1 VFARVPGIS
10 PLPLF
15 LLPIEGLFFMLL
27 RRVFAGA
34 MVVLGLSGYISLGC
48 RALPSASP
56 TPTPRPQRVHLAAV
70 VAAEAFPTTTTT
82 VAPPP
87 PTVPPRASRAAVR
100 PRYVG
105 PINDDT
111 FIRLSWCEAGGR
123 ANAVSRSGKYFGAW
137 QFSLPTWHS
146 MGMEGNPIDYPY
158 EVQLD
163 VAKRLQARS
172 GWGQWPVCARKMG
185 LR

>member
-1 VFARVPGIS
+1 
-10 PLPLF
+10 
-15 LLPIEGLFFMLL
+15 MLI

-34 MVVLGLSGYISLGC
+34 MVVLGISGYISLGC

-56 TPTPRPQRVHLAAV
+56 TPTPRTQRVHLAAV
-70 VAAEAFPTTTTT
+70 VTAETLPTTSTTTT
-82 VAPPP
+82 PPP
-87 PTVPPRASRAAVR
+87 APVQQRASRAAVG

-105 PINDDT
+105 PITDDT

-123 ANAVSRSGKYFGAW
+123 PDAVSRSGRYFGAF
-137 QFSLPTWHS
+137 QFSLATWHA
-146 MGMEGNPIDYPY
+146 MGMGGSPVEYPY

-172 GWGQWPVCARKMG
+172 GWGQWPVCSRKMG

>member
-1 VFARVPGIS
+1 
-10 PLPLF
+10 
-15 LLPIEGLFFMLL
+15 MLL

-48 RALPSASP
+48 RARPSASP
-56 TPTPRPQRVHLAAV
+56 TPTPRTQRVHLAAV
-70 VAAEAFPTTTTT
+70 VAAAPLPTTTTT
-82 VAPPP
+82 APPPP

-105 PINDDT
+105 PITDDT

-123 ANAVSRSGKYFGAW
+123 ADAVSRSGRYFGAF
-137 QFSLPTWHS
+137 QFSLATWHS
-146 MGMEGNPIDYPY
+146 MGMAGSPVDYPY
-158 EVQLD
+158 GTQLE